1 MMHRLGFVLSVMAGL
16 ASLLAPLPARAQERE
31 SDSHP
36 NIPAE
41 YRPPAGMCRIWLDE
55 VPASRQ
61 PAPTDC
67 ATAIR
72 RRPPNSRVVFGDD
85 PSRDQ
90 RVPVRRSFTP
100 PQVKSP
106 VKPKPDEGRKVKPV
120 DGPLPAV
127 PSHVLRRLPLK

>member
-1 MMHRLGFVLSVMAGL
+1 MYRLGFVLSLMAGL
-16 ASLLAPLPARAQERE
+16 AGLLAPSLARAQERE
-31 SDSHP
+31 SDSTP

-55 VPASRQ
+55 VPPNRQ

-90 RVPVRRSFTP
+90 RVPVRRGFTP
-100 PQVKSP
+100 PQPKSP
-106 VKPKPDEGRKVKPV
+106 AKPKPDDGRKVKPV
-120 DGPLPAV
+120 DVPLPAV
-127 PSHVLRRLPLK
+127 PSRVLRRLPLK